1 MNNIFKY
8 IKLKLVA
15 FGLISTLTTLN
26 AETSETLVFIGDDLQ
41 TGISYTNMRY
51 DSFGQKSML
60 LGENYNKNKLSY
72 IKPDG
77 YKWIKMKHDGENQ
90 DTLTF
95 QNTNNYAFLQRK
107 NLKES
112 ILYVTGR
119 LSNEMVVKCVM
130 HKIPIVVSKA
140 AVTFEGI
147 KAANEH
153 GVTLIGFAREHRM
166 NVYTHSGRVKID

>member
-107 NLKES
+107 NLIFPK
-112 ILYVTGR
+112 
-119 LSNEMVVKCVM
+119 
-130 HKIPIVVSKA
+130 
-140 AVTFEGI
+140 
-147 KAANEH
+147 
-153 GVTLIGFAREHRM
+153 TLC
-166 NVYTHSGRVKID
+166 

>member
-60 LGENYNKNKLSY
+60 LVEN
-72 IKPDG
+72 
-77 YKWIKMKHDGENQ
+77 
-90 DTLTF
+90 
-95 QNTNNYAFLQRK
+95 
-107 NLKES
+107 
-112 ILYVTGR
+112 
-119 LSNEMVVKCVM
+119 
-130 HKIPIVVSKA
+130 
-140 AVTFEGI
+140 
-147 KAANEH
+147 
-153 GVTLIGFAREHRM
+153 
-166 NVYTHSGRVKID
+166 